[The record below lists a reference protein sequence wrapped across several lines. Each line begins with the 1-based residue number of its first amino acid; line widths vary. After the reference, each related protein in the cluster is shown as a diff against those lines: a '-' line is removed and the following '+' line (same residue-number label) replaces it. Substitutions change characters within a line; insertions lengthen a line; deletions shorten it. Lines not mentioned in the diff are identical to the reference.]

1 MNMHAFC
8 RPMREVR
15 ARGRSAS
22 SNAAP
27 PTWLFSASVS
37 PGPSSAPGFQIPQ
50 KARIMAT
57 LFQFNPF
64 HIRGETYMSK
74 IHWGLACLLLFVTSA
89 EAQEHYTEGSVLR
102 VTLVRVKPAQLAAYL
117 IILCWYH
124 TPSS

>member
-8 RPMREVR
+8 FPIREVR
-15 ARGRSAS
+15 ARRRSAS

-64 HIRGETYMSK
+64 HIRGETYMAK
-74 IHWGLACLLLFVTSA
+74 IYWVLACLLLFVTVA
-89 EAQEHYTEGSVLR
+89 AAQGYYTAAPVWR
-102 VTLVRVKPAQLAAYL
+102 VTLCCVKSCQMDSYL
-117 IILCWYH
+117 TCLRSAI
-124 TPSS
+124 